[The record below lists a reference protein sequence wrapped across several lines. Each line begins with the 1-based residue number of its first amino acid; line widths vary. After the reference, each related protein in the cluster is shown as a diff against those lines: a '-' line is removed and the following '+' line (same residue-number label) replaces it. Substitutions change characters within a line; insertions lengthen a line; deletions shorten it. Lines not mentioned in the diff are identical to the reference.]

1 MSSGPKTSNGA
12 QTDRPYAA
20 LLLDFGCVIAKSVF
34 EIIEPF
40 ERGLGLAPG
49 TLPWRGP
56 LDLDTDPLWRAMLA
70 KELTERQYWE
80 RRAKEIATLIGEEWT
95 PLDLMTRASDV
106 VGAAQFRTEIEQLV
120 KDARA
125 ADLRVG
131 VLTNE
136 LELFHGRAWM
146 DTVPALKHM
155 DTIVDA
161 THTKILKPDLRA
173 YRLGVE
179 ALDTAPEATLFVD
192 DQAHNVEGARAA
204 GLTAIHF
211 DIRRPHEMVAEI
223 RDELGLSAR

>member
-1 MSSGPKTSNGA
+1 MNPNGA
-12 QTDRPYAA
+12 QTDRPYSA

-49 TLPWRGP
+49 TLAWRGP

-80 RRAKEIATLIGEEWT
+80 RRANEIATLIGEEWT
-95 PLDLMTRASDV
+95 PLDLMTRASDA
-106 VGAAQFRTEIEQLV
+106 VGAAQFRTEIEELV

-125 ADLRVG
+125 ANLRVG

-146 DTVPALKHM
+146 DTVPALKHV
-155 DTIVDA
+155 DAIVDA
-161 THTKILKPDLRA
+161 THTKILKPDPRA
-173 YRLGVE
+173 YAMGVA
-179 ALDTAPEATLFVD
+179 ALDAEPETTLFVD
-192 DQAHNVEGARAA
+192 DQLQNVDGAWAA
-204 GLTAIHF
+204 GLAAMHF
-211 DIRRPHEMVAEI
+211 DIRRPAEMAADL
-223 RDELGLSAR
+223 RARLGLGTT